1 MTDTPPTPPTGESSG
16 SIADELSAL
25 GKNLV
30 AALRSALNSEES
42 KKVQKEIETGLNEA
56 IASIQK
62 AADDFSK
69 SDTGQ
74 QLKTDLTDLNQRIES
89 GELQAKV
96 RADVL
101 TALQTANSEIQ
112 KAATKFSK
120 AAEKPTPPPDV

>member
-1 MTDTPPTPPTGESSG
+1 MTDTPPTPPTGETS

-42 KKVQKEIETGLNEA
+42 KKVQKEIESGLNEA
-56 IASIQK
+56 IASLQK
-62 AADDFSK
+62 AADDFAK

-74 QLKTDLTDLNQRIES
+74 QMKSDLADLNQRIES

-96 RADVL
+96 RSDVL
-101 TALQTANSEIQ
+101 TALQTANAEIQ
-112 KAATKFSK
+112 KAAARFSK
-120 AAEKPTPPPDV
+120 APETPDQPAAE